1 MKGINQARP
10 WLAIAAL
17 AAATVTGRAVENAG
31 TPASARDTSHT
42 SPGFYH
48 ALTLAA
54 APSEATGGGGGQAK
68 EAEDEGG
75 LSEAALAKIAQNPLA
90 NLINV
95 PFQNNFNFGIG
106 PNKVTQWVLNIQ
118 PVIPFSL
125 SKDWNLITRTIIP
138 IIDLPSTAPGVPSAS
153 GLGDINPTF
162 FFSPANSGKL
172 TWGIGPSLT
181 FPTATDSLLGS
192 GMYSAGP
199 AAVVFL
205 GLGQWKLGVIGNN
218 QWSYAGWGPESV
230 NQLTLQPIINYNFGE
245 GWYLVTSPIM
255 TANWKASSSDRWT
268 VPLGGGFG
276 KLQKFGKLPVNINL
290 QAFYNVEKPE
300 NGADWQLRFQVQFL
314 FPK

>member
-1 MKGINQARP
+1 M
-10 WLAIAAL
+10 AAL
-17 AAATVTGRAVENAG
+17 MAGLSSAYAQTPSTDFKTEPDKTMAAAHDA
-31 TPASARDTSHT
+31 
-42 SPGFYH
+42 PGFYH

-106 PNKVTQWVLNIQ
+106 PNEATQWILNFQ

-138 IIDLPSTAPGVPSAS
+138 IIDQPSPAPGIPSAS

-199 AAVVFL
+199 AAVLFL

-218 QWSYAGWGPESV
+218 QWSYAGWGPQSV
-230 NQLTLQPIINYNFGE
+230 NQMTLQPIINYNFGG

-290 QAFYNVEKPE
+290 QAFYNIVTPD
-300 NGADWQLRFQVQFL
+300 NGPDWQLRFQVQFM